1 MVISCTFPAQINRY
15 YRKNSKED
23 SNILIIKMVI
33 SRILMKKFIII
44 SLEKWE
50 NPWKQSKIRDFEIG
64 QILYGMNV
72 VTTRRQCGFTENK

>member
-1 MVISCTFPAQINRY
+1 MVISCTFPAQINGY

-23 SNILIIKMVI
+23 SNMLIIKMII

-44 SLEKWE
+44 IFKKWE